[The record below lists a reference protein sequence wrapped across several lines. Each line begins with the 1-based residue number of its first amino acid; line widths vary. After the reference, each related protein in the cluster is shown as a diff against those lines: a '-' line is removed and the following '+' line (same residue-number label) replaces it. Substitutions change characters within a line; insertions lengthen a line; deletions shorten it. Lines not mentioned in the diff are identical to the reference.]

1 LRRHGEYALC
11 SNRMEQTPADYE
23 RAGRKLA
30 LWSVLAGLG
39 LAILKVAVG
48 LAAHSTAVVSDGCE
62 AAADVV
68 SSGIVYAGLWLAS
81 RPPDENHPYG
91 HGRYETLASLAVGSI
106 LVFTGLVIGWRSFVS
121 MSQVHPLRM
130 FALYPLFLAIAVKV
144 VLAMQ
149 KRRSA
154 RLISSAALAADAWHD
169 VTDLIS
175 TFIALIAVGM
185 SLWNPA
191 RFREADHVG
200 GMLIGVIIV
209 CVGFRLIRATVEQLT
224 DAMPDIRLMRQIR
237 TVALAVPGAWGI
249 EKCFARRTGFRYH
262 VDLHLEVDPELTVRE
277 SHEIA
282 MQVKIS
288 IKENL
293 GWVADVLVHVEPAPA
308 GRRPLPER
316 QRKSSGS
323 RR

>member
-1 LRRHGEYALC
+1 MG
-11 SNRMEQTPADYE
+11 QTPADYE
-23 RAGRKLA
+23 RAGRRLA
-30 LWSVLAGLG
+30 LWSVVAGAA

-68 SSGIVYAGLWLAS
+68 SSGIVFTGLWLAS

-106 LVFTGLVIGWRSFVS
+106 LVFTGLVIGWRSFAS
-121 MSQVHPLRM
+121 MSQHHELRL
-130 FALYPLFLAIAVKV
+130 FAVYPLLFAIVVKV
-144 VLAMQ
+144 VLAFE

-154 RLISSAALAADAWHD
+154 RQISSAALAADAWHD

-175 TFIALIAVGM
+175 TLVALFAVGL
-185 SLWNPA
+185 SLWKPDQ
-191 RFREADHVG
+191 FREADHVG
-200 GMLIGVIIV
+200 GILIGVIIMF
-209 CVGFRLIRATVEQLT
+209 VGFRLIRNTVEQLT
-224 DAMPDIRLMRQIR
+224 DAMPDNRLMHQIR
-237 TVALAVPGAWGI
+237 AVALSVPGAWGI

-262 VDLHLEVDPELTVRE
+262 VDLHLEVNPELTVRE

-288 IKENL
+288 IKESL

-308 GRRPLPER
+308 DHNPLRRQETRPAI
-316 QRKSSGS
+316 S